1 MVLQVF
7 VCLSLNITQ
16 KLLAD
21 FDEIFSID
29 HVGDVQCCLSVG
41 DITPK
46 VVDGFW
52 WHFQDRLA
60 MLQGIQLK
68 L

>member
-21 FDEIFSID
+21 FDEIFSKD
-29 HVGDVQCCLSVG
+29 HVGDVHFCLSVG
-41 DITPK
+41 DNTPK
-46 VVDGFW
+46 VVDG
-52 WHFQDRLA
+52 L
-60 MLQGIQLK
+60 
-68 L
+68 

>member
-21 FDEIFSID
+21 FDEIFRID
-29 HVGDVQCCLSVG
+29 HVSDVHFCLSVG

-46 VVDGFW
+46 VVDGF
-52 WHFQDRLA
+52 
-60 MLQGIQLK
+60 
-68 L
+68 

>member
-21 FDEIFSID
+21 FDEIFRID
-29 HVGDVQCCLSVG
+29 HLGDVHFRLSVG
-41 DITPK
+41 NITPK
-46 VVDGFW
+46 VVDGF
-52 WHFQDRLA
+52 
-60 MLQGIQLK
+60 
-68 L
+68 

>member
-1 MVLQVF
+1 MLLAFRYIQLLPSPRRLWFCQVF

-16 KLLAD
+16 KLSAD

-29 HVGDVQCCLSVG
+29 HVGDVQFCLSAG

-46 VVDGFW
+46 VVDGF
-52 WHFQDRLA
+52 
-60 MLQGIQLK
+60 
-68 L
+68 

>member
-29 HVGDVQCCLSVG
+29 HVADVHFCLSVG
-41 DITPK
+41 EITAK
-46 VVDGFW
+46 VVDGF
-52 WHFQDRLA
+52 
-60 MLQGIQLK
+60 
-68 L
+68 

>member
-29 HVGDVQCCLSVG
+29 HVGDVHFCLSVG
-41 DITPK
+41 DITAK
-46 VVDGFW
+46 VVDGF
-52 WHFQDRLA
+52 
-60 MLQGIQLK
+60 
-68 L
+68 

>member
-1 MVLQVF
+1 MFLQVF

-21 FDEIFSID
+21 FDEIFRID
-29 HVGDVQCCLSVG
+29 HLGDVHFCLSVG

-46 VVDGFW
+46 VVDGFDDIFRMVW
-52 WHFQDRLA
+52 QCYKEFS
-60 MLQGIQLK
+60 
-68 L
+68 

>member
-29 HVGDVQCCLSVG
+29 HAGDVQFCLSVG
-41 DITPK
+41 DVTPK
-46 VVDGFW
+46 VVDGF
-52 WHFQDRLA
+52 
-60 MLQGIQLK
+60 
-68 L
+68 